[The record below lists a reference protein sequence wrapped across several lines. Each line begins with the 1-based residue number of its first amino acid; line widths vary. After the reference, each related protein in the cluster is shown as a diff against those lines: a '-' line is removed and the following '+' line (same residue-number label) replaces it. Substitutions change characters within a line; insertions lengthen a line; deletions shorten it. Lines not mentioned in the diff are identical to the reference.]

1 MDKTI
6 KITEYFADVE
16 TIKEHNGYF
25 FSVGEALTVVIL
37 GSLCGL
43 KNTSQISQWAANGRV
58 KSFLAAHFRIEK
70 IPCYYWLLCLLK
82 LIDPQSLNQCLTRW
96 AQSLL
101 PEGMKAMTCSSLMLP
116 APASEAIALSAAHI
130 RCRQGSL

>member
-6 KITEYFADVE
+6 RITEYFSDVE
-16 TIKEHNGYF
+16 TAKEYNGYF

-58 KSFLAAHFRIEK
+58 KGFLAAHFRIEK
-70 IPCYYWLLCLLK
+70 IPCYYWLLCLLNH
-82 LIDPQSLNQCLTRW
+82 SHYTN
-96 AQSLL
+96 A
-101 PEGMKAMTCSSLMLP
+101 
-116 APASEAIALSAAHI
+116 
-130 RCRQGSL
+130 